1 VPSLDVLL
9 PELRDLAVR
18 LAKEAGAFLRSG
30 LDQPRERIDTK
41 STGTDMVSEMD
52 RGAER
57 LIVEGIRA
65 RRPNDGLL
73 GEEGTSSEGTTGFR
87 WVIDPLDGTTNYLY
101 GHPLWCVSI
110 GIEFNGR
117 PVVGVVDAPML
128 GETFVGADGLGAS
141 VNERS
146 LSVSTCDDLG
156 FALIGTGFGYAPERR
171 AEQGV
176 VVARF
181 VPLVRDLRRGGSAAL
196 DLCYVAAGRLDG
208 YYERGLNP
216 WDACAGSVIV
226 REAGGVATGLNT
238 VEPNVEM
245 TIAGNAF
252 VHGALRDLLV
262 SPGF

>member
-1 VPSLDVLL
+1 MPSLDVLL
-9 PELRDLAVR
+9 PELRDLAIR
-18 LAKEAGAFLRSG
+18 LAKEAGAFLRDG
-30 LDQPRERIDTK
+30 LDRPRERVDTK
-41 STGTDMVSEMD
+41 SSGTDMVSEMD

-57 LIVEGIRA
+57 RIVEGIRA
-65 RRPNDGLL
+65 HRPNDGLL
-73 GEEGTSSEGTTGFR
+73 GEEGATSDGTTGLR

-110 GIEFNGR
+110 GIEFHGR
-117 PVVGVVDAPML
+117 PVVGVVEAPMTV
-128 GETFVGADGLGAS
+128 ETFVGVDGQGAT
-141 VNERS
+141 VNGRP
-146 LSVSTCDDLG
+146 LAVGTCGDLG
-156 FALIGTGFGYAPERR
+156 FALVGTGFGYAPERR
-171 AEQGV
+171 AEQGA

-181 VPLVRDLRRGGSAAL
+181 LPMIRDLRRGGSAAL

-226 REAGGVATGLNT
+226 REAGGAASGLNS

-252 VHGALRDLLV
+252 VHAALRELLR
-262 SPGF
+262 